1 MKPNFVFFT
10 CLVGILLAAPVRA
23 AGQDN
28 RLVDELIDKIVANER
43 GLIETLRGYA
53 PLLET
58 YLQELAAPED
68 PDALPVRDHYM
79 VGQLDLSKGV
89 NHVAFFESEGFHP
102 PEKKRRLGFLP
113 KKQEGSYFIAE
124 GFAQMVLLDAYHFD
138 RETYSFQYLRRE
150 FLGQVRCFVFDV
162 TPRDANDPGRFVGRI
177 WVEDRGHHIVRFNG
191 TYTQSRSTGLFFHF
205 DSWRVNAAADLWTPA
220 YIYIEDADLLGP
232 RGENVRFKGQ
242 TRVWGYNRKPVN
254 RLDEL
259 TEILVAA
266 EGAVE
271 DESRAADTT
280 PLESQREWMRQA
292 EENVIQ
298 RLERSGLLAP
308 PSDVD
313 KVLNT
318 VVGNLMAGTEVRLPV
333 RCRVLLTTPLETFS
347 LGESIVISRG
357 LIDVLPDEASL
368 AMVLS
373 DELAHILLGHRTD
386 TMFAFSDQT
395 MFDDPEILEKLRLAR
410 RPEEMEAAS
419 RKAGELLALS
429 PYKDDLANA
438 GLFLKVLASRGTALT
453 NLIQANLGNQLA
465 SGGHLLR
472 LAELAAKAPELHEE
486 KMEQIAA
493 LPLGSRIKLDPWSNA
508 LTLIE
513 TKPVALLSARDKMP
527 FEVTPFSPQLA
538 HLSGQLKAEKP
549 AQTAQRR

>member
-1 MKPNFVFFT
+1 MKRRN
-10 CLVGILLAAPVRA
+10 LLCFAYLLIATSIAANA
-23 AGQDN
+23 QQN
-28 RLVDELIDKIVANER
+28 RLVDELIDNVVRNER
-43 GLIETLRGYA
+43 DLVETLRGYR

-79 VGQLDLSKGV
+79 IGQLDLSEGV
-89 NHVAFFESEGFHP
+89 NHISFFESKGFRP
-102 PEKKRRLGFLP
+102 PDKKRKLLFLP
-113 KKQEGSYFIAE
+113 KKHEGSYFIAE
-124 GFAQMVLLDAYHFD
+124 GFAQMVLPDAYRFD
-138 RETYSFQYLRRE
+138 RETYRFQYVRRE
-150 FLGQVRCFVFDV
+150 FLGQVRSFVFDV
-162 TPRDANDPGRFVGRI
+162 APHDETQPGRFVGRI
-177 WVEDRGHHIVRFNG
+177 WVEDRRHHIIRFNG

-205 DSWRVNAAADLWTPA
+205 DSWRVNVAPDLWTPA
-220 YIYIEDADLLGP
+220 YVYVEDADLLGP

-242 TRVWGYNRKPVN
+242 TRIWGYNRKP
-254 RLDEL
+254 LHQLEEL
-259 TEILVAA
+259 TEILIASQ
-266 EGAVE
+266 EAVE
-271 DESRAADTT
+271 DESGLSDAT

-292 EENVIQ
+292 EENIIH

-308 PSDVD
+308 PSEVD

-318 VVGNLMAGTEVRLPV
+318 VVGNLMAGSEVRLPV

-395 MFDDPEILEKLRLAR
+395 MFDDPQILERLRLAR
-410 RPEEMEAAS
+410 RPEEMGAAS
-419 RKAGELLALS
+419 QKAVELLSRS

-438 GLFLKVLASRGTALT
+438 GLFLKALASRAPALT

-472 LAELAAKAPELHEE
+472 LAGLAEQAPELQEE

-493 LPLGSRIKLDPWSNA
+493 LPLGSRIKLDPWSNG
-508 LTLIE
+508 LTLIQ

-527 FEVTPFSPQLA
+527 FEITPFSPQLVR
-538 HLSGQLKAEKP
+538 LPGRLKAEKTTE
-549 AQTAQRR
+549 TAQQRR

>member
-1 MKPNFVFFT
+1 MKRNLVCVASLV
-10 CLVGILLAAPVRA
+10 CLLPAAA
-23 AGQDN
+23 ITAGAQDN
-28 RLVDELIDKIVANER
+28 RLVDELIDNIVANER
-43 GLIETLRGYA
+43 SLIETLRAYT

-68 PDALPVRDHYM
+68 PDALPARDHYM
-79 VGQLDLSKGV
+79 IGQLDLSAGV
-89 NHVAFFESEGFHP
+89 NHIGFFESEGFHP
-102 PEKKRRLGFLP
+102 IEKKRRLPFLA

-124 GFAQMVLLDAYHFD
+124 GFAQMVLPDAYHFD
-138 RETYSFQYLRRE
+138 RETYRFQYLRRE

-162 TPRDANDPGRFVGRI
+162 APRDEAQPGRFVGRI
-177 WVEDRGHHIVRFNG
+177 WVEDRGRHIVRFNG
-191 TYTQSRSTGLFFHF
+191 TYTQSRAAGLFFHF
-205 DSWRVNAAADLWTPA
+205 DSWRVNVAPDLWAPA
-220 YIYIEDADLLGP
+220 YIYIEDTDLLGP

-242 TRVWGYNRKPVN
+242 TRLWGYNRKPLN
-254 RLDEL
+254 PLREL
-259 TEILVAA
+259 TGILIAA
-266 EGAVE
+266 ESAVE
-271 DESRAADTT
+271 DESKAADTT

-308 PSDVD
+308 PSEVD

-419 RKAGELLALS
+419 RKAGELLARS

-438 GLFLKVLASRGTALT
+438 GLFLKVLASRGMALT

-472 LAELAAKAPELHEE
+472 LAELAAKAPELQEE

-549 AQTAQRR
+549 SETAEQR

>member
-1 MKPNFVFFT
+1 MKRELACIVCFICF
-10 CLVGILLAAPVRA
+10 LLAAPRT
-23 AGQDN
+23 AGAQDN
-28 RLVDELIDKIVANER
+28 RLVDELIDNIVANER
-43 GLIETLRGYA
+43 GLIETLRDYT

-58 YLQELAAPED
+58 YLQELATPED
-68 PDALPVRDHYM
+68 PDALPARDHYM
-79 VGQLDLSKGV
+79 IGQLDLSRGV
-89 NHVAFFESEGFHP
+89 NHISYFESEGFHP
-102 PEKKRRLGFLP
+102 PEKKRRLPFLL

-124 GFAQMVLLDAYHFD
+124 GFAQMVLPDAYQFD
-138 RETYSFQYLRRE
+138 RETYGFQFVRRE

-162 TPRDANDPGRFVGRI
+162 APRNEQQPGRFVGRI
-177 WVEDRGHHIVRFNG
+177 WVEDRSHHIVRFNG
-191 TYTQSRSTGLFFHF
+191 TYTQSRATGLFFHF
-205 DSWRVNAAADLWTPA
+205 DSWRVNVAPDLWAPA
-220 YIYIEDADLLGP
+220 YVYIEDADLLGP

-242 TRVWGYNRKPVN
+242 TRLWGYNRKPLN
-254 RLDEL
+254 QLQEL
-259 TEILVAA
+259 TGILIAA

-271 DESRAADTT
+271 DESRTTDTT

-292 EENVIQ
+292 EENVIH

-308 PSDVD
+308 ASEVD

-318 VVGNLMAGTEVRLPV
+318 VVRNLMAGSEVRLPV

-395 MFDDPEILEKLRLAR
+395 MFEDREILEKLRLAR

-419 RKAGELLALS
+419 RKAGELLARS

-438 GLFLKVLASRGTALT
+438 GLFLKVLASRGAALT

-465 SGGHLLR
+465 SGGHLPR
-472 LAELAAKAPELHEE
+472 LAELAARAPELHEE
-486 KMEQIAA
+486 RMEQIAA
-493 LPLGSRIKLDPWSNA
+493 LPLGSRIKLDPWSNG

-538 HLSGQLKAEKP
+538 HLSRQLKAEKP
-549 AQTAQRR
+549 AETAQRR